1 MDKLEKGRVAYYF
14 RLLEHIRFKY
24 KVGEET
30 ALALLHEVAEDLR
43 AQAKQE
49 GRGPVR
55 ETVEGE
61 EPATDRQL
69 QYLKRLGVNPKEGL
83 SKQEASGLI
92 DEALA
97 EKEAEKGQSPEAAE
111 ASDVD
116 ESPEVEVIKI

>member
-1 MDKLEKGRVAYYF
+1 MDKLEKGRVAHYF
-14 RLLEHIRFKY
+14 RLLEHIRMKY

-43 AQAKQE
+43 VQAEQE

-69 QYLKRLGVNPKEGL
+69 QYLKRLGVMPEKGL

-92 DEALA
+92 DEAL
-97 EKEAEKGQSPEAAE
+97 EKGASKGQSPEMSQAGNLDK
-111 ASDVD
+111 SPDV
-116 ESPEVEVIKI
+116 EVEKI